1 MVLSE
6 LFDCR
11 EDCREG
17 VRACHVY
24 LMQLGMHRIDL
35 FTVLY
40 GLHLYAP
47 IVCILLFVRIPCIR
61 PAMIMMVCLTVIVQL
76 VSRTC
81 PVVKLENALAPEA
94 VCVTWA
100 TAKYL
105 EMVGITVNNTTRF
118 WWMIVCTFFAI
129 LSLVAF
135 SLIC

>member
-1 MVLSE
+1 
-6 LFDCR
+6 
-11 EDCREG
+11 
-17 VRACHVY
+17 
-24 LMQLGMHRIDL
+24 
-35 FTVLY
+35 
-40 GLHLYAP
+40 
-47 IVCILLFVRIPCIR
+47 
-61 PAMIMMVCLTVIVQL
+61 MIMMVCLTIIVQL